1 MLDEDKILIDEKK
14 KTLLIALGKVVY
26 KKRKEIGK
34 GINRFSFEYD
44 IGNGLL
50 SRLENG
56 KLDIKITTFWKLAN
70 ALNLNLTDF
79 IKEIEKELP
88 KEFNFYL

>member
-1 MLDEDKILIDEKK
+1 MDEDKILIDEKK
-14 KTLLIALGKVVY
+14 KTLLMALGKVVY

>member
-1 MLDEDKILIDEKK
+1 MDEDKTLIDEKK
-14 KTLLIALGKVVY
+14 KALLAALGKVVY

-56 KLDIKITTFWKLAN
+56 KIDIKITTFWKLAN
-70 ALNLNLTDF
+70 ALNLNLKDF
-79 IKEIEKELP
+79 VEEVEKELP
-88 KEFNFYL
+88 KGFNFYL

>member
-1 MLDEDKILIDEKK
+1 MDEDKILIDEKK